1 MKIYGIPKGGVEE
14 PRSPDGPERKRKD
27 LPEAGSARHSD
38 RVSLSPEARQ
48 LVEAEKAIQ
57 APSEERVRRLE
68 KLRRQL
74 QEGTY
79 RPDSAAVAARMLDG
93 MLGDLGGE

>member
-14 PRSPDGPERKRKD
+14 PRSPDGPRRKD
-27 LPEAGSARHSD
+27 KDPPATGSARGQD
-38 RVSLSPEARQ
+38 RVSLSPESRQ
-48 LVEAEKAIQ
+48 LLEAEKAAQ
-57 APSEERVRRLE
+57 AQSEDRARRLE
-68 KLRRQL
+68 QIRRQI
-74 QEGTY
+74 QNGTY

>member
-14 PRSPDGPERKRKD
+14 PRGPGSPERKRKD
-27 LPEAGSARHSD
+27 LPAAGSASRQD
-38 RVSLSPEARQ
+38 RVSLSSDARQ
-48 LVEAEKAIQ
+48 LLEAEKALQ
-57 APSEERVRRLE
+57 APSEDRVRRLE
-68 KLRRQL
+68 QLRKQL

-79 RPDSAAVAARMLDG
+79 RPDSAAVAARMLES